1 MNANADAPDAGGP
14 THYPASPR
22 QVEIIVAAN
31 AAVEAALREY
41 HLVSSAV
48 LAGFCDRPGRIVGME
63 PHELGTDLVVV
74 FE

>member
-1 MNANADAPDAGGP
+1 MTEPENAPDTGP
-14 THYPASPR
+14 IRYPATAR
-22 QVEIIVAAN
+22 QVELIVAAN

-48 LAGFCDRPGRIVGME
+48 LASFSDRTGRIVGME
-63 PHELGTDLVVV
+63 PHELGTSLVVV